1 MDNAEASV
9 RHATTADLDTLRSFP
24 HGEEVDV
31 YFQAAGLKE
40 AIWAVVE
47 IKGEIVGSAVLD
59 LISELRPEVK
69 RIWVVTESRRQR
81 VGSTLTRWL
90 EDRARELGYDATHM
104 AIDPNNEKAI
114 PMAIE
119 LGYSATGDH
128 LFVDQ
133 LDHSQVEDPAA
144 ASEHYAIFRKS
155 LTMR

>member
-1 MDNAEASV
+1 MSTPEAIV
-9 RHATTADLDTLRSFP
+9 RPVIEADLDRLRSFP
-24 HGEEVDV
+24 HGDEVDV
-31 YFQAAGLKE
+31 IFQASELSE

-47 IKGEIVGSAVLD
+47 VDGQVVASAALD

-69 RIWVVTESRRQR
+69 RIWVAEEVRRKGL
-81 VGSTLTRWL
+81 GSSLTRWL
-90 EDRARELGYDATHM
+90 EDRARELGHDATHM

-114 PMAIE
+114 PMAID

-133 LDHSQVEDPAA
+133 PDHSQVEDPDQ
-144 ASEHYAIFRKS
+144 ASEHVAIFRKS